1 MSAVK
6 LLPGVYWV
14 GVVDWNVRAFH
25 GHTYITRRGSTYNS
39 YLIVDEK
46 IALVDTVY
54 APFSDQLLRNISEV
68 VPPEKIDYIISN
80 HGETDHSGS
89 LPALKKACPN
99 AKHFGSAKVKETLE
113 KMYYLGLDLQVVKS
127 GDKLSLGKKT
137 LSFIEAPMLHWPDS
151 MFTYLIEDGV
161 LMPNDAFGQHFASSA
176 RFDDEVDGSPLFE
189 EAEAYYANIL
199 WPFSPMVLK
208 KIDEIVK
215 MKLPLKMIAPSHGI
229 IWRKDPMKIVNS
241 YVEWAKQTT
250 RRKAV
255 IAYETMWKSTEK
267 MAYSIVDGLVS
278 EGVEVKMYDVA
289 ETDNTEIIREMLYAR
304 GYLFGSSTHDNNML
318 PNLAM
323 FLEFLKGLKP
333 SGRKAAAFGSFGWAG
348 GAVKEMENFITS
360 PGIEIVQPGI
370 SLKFAPSP
378 EELKQCF
385 EFGKEFAKKLF

>member
-54 APFSDQLLRNISEV
+54 APFSDQLLRNISEI

-99 AKHFGSAKVKETLE
+99 AKHFGTAKVKETLE

-176 RFDDEVDGSPLFE
+176 RFDDEVDSSPLFE
-189 EAEAYYANIL
+189 EAEAYFANIL
-199 WPFSPMVLK
+199 WPFSPLILR
-208 KIDEIVK
+208 KIEEITK
-215 MKLPLKMIAPSHGI
+215 MNLPVKMIAPSHGI
-229 IWRKDPMKIVNS
+229 IWRKDPMKIVNA
-241 YVEWAKQTT
+241 YVEWARQST
-250 RRKAV
+250 RKKAV

-289 ETDNTEIIREMLYAR
+289 ETDNTEIIREMLYAK

-348 GAVKEMENFITS
+348 GAVKEMESFIAS

-378 EELKQCF
+378 EELKRCF
-385 EFGKEFAKKLF
+385 EFGKEFAKKLV